1 MGGDM
6 KAYIKE
12 RTLEVARYIA
22 QSHETIRA
30 AAKVFNLS
38 KSTVHND
45 ISKRLPKADKEL
57 FEEVKVVLDEN
68 FSEKHIRGGMATKQ
82 KFENKLKSVEK

>member
-1 MGGDM
+1 M

-12 RTLEVARYIA
+12 RTLEVGRYIA
-22 QSHETIRA
+22 NSHETIRA

-45 ISKRLPKADKEL
+45 ISKRLPRADKEL
-57 FEEVKVVLDEN
+57 FDQVKTVLDEN
-68 FSEKHIRGGMATKQ
+68 FSEKHIRGGMATKM
-82 KFENKLKSVEK
+82 KFQDKEHAL